1 MFPLFFAMEEEKIKQ
16 DIWYTE
22 GVFTWKKKVGS
33 GYHNVVKRGWIMS
46 YASELEQINK
56 DIIAMAMTMTRFGV
70 KETTKIKDFRLTEI
84 TKSEFLG
91 KRNK

>member
-1 MFPLFFAMEEEKIKQ
+1 
-16 DIWYTE
+16 
-22 GVFTWKKKVGS
+22 
-33 GYHNVVKRGWIMS
+33 MS